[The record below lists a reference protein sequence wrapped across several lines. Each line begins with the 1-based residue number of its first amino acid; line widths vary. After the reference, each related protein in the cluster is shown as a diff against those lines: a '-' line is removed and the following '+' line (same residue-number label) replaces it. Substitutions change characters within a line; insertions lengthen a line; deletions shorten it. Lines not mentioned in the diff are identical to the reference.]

1 MACLKVL
8 NARKFFKDS
17 SGSVTVEFVIAMPIL
32 LAVLAFAV
40 QYGNALKVRNSLDFS
55 ARDAA
60 RYLARAPLNSAGT
73 DVDQIFKDRARLIIA
88 NRVETSKSRITTF
101 SPVTDSSTASIDVT
115 VDVPFPLLKWIG
127 IFDGAEATMS
137 MSTTESVLR
146 TGDSVTTTS
155 TSGS

>member
-1 MACLKVL
+1 VACLKVL

-60 RYLARAPLNSAGT
+60 RYLARAPLNAEQT

-101 SPVTDSSTASIDVT
+101 SSVTDSTTASIDVT

-127 IFDGAEATMS
+127 LFDGAEATMS
-137 MSTTESVLR
+137 MSTKESVLR